1 MIKLHFIRMNRYS
14 WVWYCKKF
22 CRESAKLNI
31 IDAFCKPR
39 KCLYVTQT
47 PSFLKIIGTIKIA
60 CMEKEK
66 EGTNNLNN
74 VWRVKEEE
82 ILALD
87 FWNTNFLS
95 PDIKVVKIWRKFG
108 SYLLLAK
115 PLFFLFVLLEWF
127 LHYIFSPNS
136 ISLWAQ
142 KKIY

>member
-1 MIKLHFIRMNRYS
+1 MNRYS
-14 WVWYCKKF
+14 WVQYCKKF

-87 FWNTNFLS
+87 F
-95 PDIKVVKIWRKFG
+95 
-108 SYLLLAK
+108 
-115 PLFFLFVLLEWF
+115 
-127 LHYIFSPNS
+127 
-136 ISLWAQ
+136 
-142 KKIY
+142 